1 MLLEMYPYII
11 NGRYALGFAL
21 LRYLGLDPFRSKKET
36 SSTTIKKT
44 RTPSC
49 TPS

>member
-1 MLLEMYPYII
+1 MYPYIMH
-11 NGRYALGFAL
+11 GRYALGFAL
-21 LRYLGLDPFRSKKET
+21 LRYLGLDPFRSKKEPL
-36 SSTTIKKT
+36 SSKKT

>member
-1 MLLEMYPYII
+1 MYPYIMH
-11 NGRYALGFAL
+11 GRYALGFAL
-21 LRYLGLDPFRSKKET
+21 LRYLGLDPFRKEPLSSSKKT
-36 SSTTIKKT
+36 RT